1 MLPKDATF
9 SNNRSEYVGCS
20 KSFGHWRLSMEASL
34 LAKHLLAFFLLLIS
48 LTLHEWAH
56 AWVAY
61 RCGDETPKAAGRVT
75 LNPLAHIDL
84 FGTVLF
90 PLICIFSQSGLLFG
104 WGKVVPMNPRNFDRR
119 WKFLFAGGAG
129 IFGNLLLCFIASL
142 LLTVAPNF
150 ALIAFVLLQLNAVLI
165 VFNIIPLPGLDG
177 FYLLQSFARLSTE
190 TVRFLERWGFL
201 ILLFLIQVPLVRMI
215 LMITVEGIMNAFIV
229 LSAAFF

>member
-1 MLPKDATF
+1 MFEIL
-9 SNNRSEYVGCS
+9 SGI
-20 KSFGHWRLSMEASL
+20 GRLSMETVL

-119 WKFLFAGGAG
+119 WKFLLAGGAG

-150 ALIAFVLLQLNAVLI
+150 ALIAFGLLQLNAVLI

-229 LSAAFF
+229 LSTALFGVLH

>member
-1 MLPKDATF
+1 MFHNKF
-9 SNNRSEYVGCS
+9 EYAKGS
-20 KSFGHWRLSMEASL
+20 KFFRALDTTMEVSL

-61 RCGDETPKAAGRVT
+61 RCGDSTPKAAGRVT
-75 LNPLAHIDL
+75 LNPLVHIDV

-104 WGKVVPMNPRNFDRR
+104 WGKPVPMNPRNFDRR

-129 IFGNLLLCFIASL
+129 ILGNLLLCFIASL
-142 LLTVAPNF
+142 LLTIAPNF
-150 ALIAFVLLQLNAVLI
+150 ALIAYGLLQLNAVLI

-201 ILLFLIQVPLVRMI
+201 ILLFLIQVPFVRVV
-215 LMITVEGIMNAFIV
+215 LMITVEGIMNAFMI
-229 LSAAFF
+229 LSTALFGFFH

>member
-1 MLPKDATF
+1 MFEIL
-9 SNNRSEYVGCS
+9 SGI
-20 KSFGHWRLSMEASL
+20 GRLSMETVL

-119 WKFLFAGGAG
+119 WKFLLAGGAG

-142 LLTVAPNF
+142 LF
-150 ALIAFVLLQLNAVLI
+150 M
-165 VFNIIPLPGLDG
+165 GK
-177 FYLLQSFARLSTE
+177 SCST
-190 TVRFLERWGFL
+190 GSCSCG
-201 ILLFLIQVPLVRMI
+201 PP
-215 LMITVEGIMNAFIV
+215 
-229 LSAAFF
+229 SAAPSCRGRTGHRQAWH

>member
-1 MLPKDATF
+1 MFEIL
-9 SNNRSEYVGCS
+9 SGI
-20 KSFGHWRLSMEASL
+20 GRLSMETVL

-75 LNPLAHIDL
+75 LNPLAHID
-84 FGTVLF
+84 
-90 PLICIFSQSGLLFG
+90 
-104 WGKVVPMNPRNFDRR
+104 GKVVPMNPRNFDRR
-119 WKFLFAGGAG
+119 WKFLLAGGAG

-150 ALIAFVLLQLNAVLI
+150 ALIAFGLLQLNAVLI

-229 LSAAFF
+229 LSTALFGVLH

>member
-1 MLPKDATF
+1 MF
-9 SNNRSEYVGCS
+9 EI
-20 KSFGHWRLSMEASL
+20 LSCIGWLFMETVL

-61 RCGDETPKAAGRVT
+61 RCGDETPKTAGRVT

-119 WKFLFAGGAG
+119 WKFLLAGGAG
-129 IFGNLLLCFIASL
+129 IFGNLLLCFVASL
-142 LLTVAPNF
+142 LLTFAPNF
-150 ALIAFVLLQLNAVLI
+150 ALIAYGLLQLNAVLI
-165 VFNIIPLPGLDG
+165 VFNILPLPGLDG

-190 TVRFLERWGFL
+190 TIRFLEHWGFL

-215 LMITVEGIMNAFIV
+215 LMIMVEGIMNAFIV
-229 LSAAFF
+229 LSAALFGVLH